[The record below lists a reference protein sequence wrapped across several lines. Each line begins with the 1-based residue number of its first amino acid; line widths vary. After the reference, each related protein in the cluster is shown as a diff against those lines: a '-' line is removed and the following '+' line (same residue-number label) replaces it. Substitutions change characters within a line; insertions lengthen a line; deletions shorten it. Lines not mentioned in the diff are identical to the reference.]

1 MKRKMFSI
9 FDVKAGM
16 FIDVVMYPTVSEMI
30 RSFTD
35 LVNRSGTLFNLHP
48 EDYMLFE
55 FAEYEDQHSVIVDSF
70 EPKFVARAV
79 DYHEKLKDEYFEKV
93 IFTPDTFSYRHSYSR
108 TIFTPNVGKFS
119 D

>member
-35 LVNRSGTLFNLHP
+35 LVNRSGTLFNSHP

-55 FAEYEDQHSVIVDSF
+55 FAEYEDQHSAIVDSF
-70 EPKFVARAV
+70 EPKFIARAV
-79 DYHEKLKDEYFEKV
+79 DYHEKLKDEYFDKV

-108 TIFTPNVGKFS
+108 TLFTPNVGKFS